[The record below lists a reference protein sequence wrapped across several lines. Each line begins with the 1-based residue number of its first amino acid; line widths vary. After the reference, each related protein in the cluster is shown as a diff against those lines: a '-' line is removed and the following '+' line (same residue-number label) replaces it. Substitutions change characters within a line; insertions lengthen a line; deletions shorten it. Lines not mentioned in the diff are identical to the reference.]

1 MTLSSDLLAI
11 LVTAA
16 LAVVTLSPL
25 VLLGLLAKDWKSG
38 KLW

>member
-16 LAVVTLSPL
+16 LAVVSLSPL
-25 VLLGLLAKDWKSG
+25 VLLGLLAKDWKSR

>member
-1 MTLSSDLLAI
+1 MTLSGDFLAV

-16 LAVVTLSPL
+16 LAVVALSPL
-25 VLLGLLAKDWKSG
+25 VLLGLLAKDWKNR

>member
-1 MTLSSDLLAI
+1 MTISSELLAV
-11 LVTAA
+11 LVTVA

-25 VLLGLLAKDWKSG
+25 VLLALLAKDWRSG

>member
-1 MTLSSDLLAI
+1 MILSSDLLAI

-16 LAVVTLSPL
+16 LAVVTLSTL